1 MFAAIFAVI
10 IRGSLAV
17 GGVREV
23 LRIAADRGRL
33 QFFNVSADPTVR
45 HTLWTQLIGGMFVY
59 CSIYAVN
66 QVQRTEDILHMAI
79 YERLTTNITQA
90 QVQRLLT
97 LGTLRRS
104 QLSLWVSWPI
114 LTLLSLSTS
123 LAGLTVFAY
132 YKDCDPVA
140 EGRILKGDQGRYDEY
155 TFIGCA
161 THTREIGS

>member
-1 MFAAIFAVI
+1 M
-10 IRGSLAV
+10 
-17 GGVREV
+17 
-23 LRIAADRGRL
+23 
-33 QFFNVSADPTVR
+33 
-45 HTLWTQLIGGMFVY
+45 
-59 CSIYAVN
+59 
-66 QVQRTEDILHMAI
+66 
-79 YERLTTNITQA
+79 
-90 QVQRLLT
+90 QRLLT

-161 THTREIGS
+161 MYIVREIGSSVITRMGGDLEQGCV